1 MAEFQRTQQD
11 IDDSLDSG
19 HLGGIALM
27 VGSLFLGVAGLL
39 SVFNFAAL
47 RDGDM
52 FWPTY
57 TAILGFIGFFCVVGG
72 TVIRTRR

>member
-1 MAEFQRTQQD
+1 MMDFQRTQQE

-19 HLGGIALM
+19 HVGGAVLM
-27 VGSLFLGVAGLL
+27 VGSIFLGMAAFLG
-39 SVFNFAAL
+39 VFNFAAL

-57 TAILGFIGFFCVVGG
+57 TTVLGLIGVFCLVGG
-72 TVIRTRR
+72 TVVRARR